1 MNQQKFIVSTTVVS
15 LLACIS
21 YIVALSTEHWLEA
34 TAVLT
39 DRLQSNVTYGLF
51 SGSIER
57 HQLASTLKFSLTVV
71 CHVDLNACMYSCQR
85 DADHRQDELRRVI
98 HGQDLDPC
106 EQRRFFKAKPYVND
120 STTYSHDSTKTSSKH
135 KNTPI
140 QNTPAYISAS
150 LYICS
155 VMFLCLA
162 FAFSLTS
169 LICSA
174 INLKWHPVER
184 IFNIFG
190 LFVWNG
196 IAIVGCFWSL
206 AFWSALFGSQLRYN
220 IAITDTLR
228 QQLKFTSE
236 GYASLGYSYYLV
248 IVIMVLHIINL
259 VLLFIRNYSISK
271 QPHQV
276 PNNITIDDTDARLE
290 FY

>member
-1 MNQQKFIVSTTVVS
+1 MNQQKFIVSTTIVS

-21 YIVALSTEHWLEA
+21 YIVALTTEHWLEA

-39 DRLQSNVTYGLF
+39 DRLQSNVSYGLF

-71 CHVDLNACMYSCQR
+71 CHVDLNACMFSCQR
-85 DADHRQDELRRVI
+85 DADHRLDELKRVI

-106 EQRRFFKAKPYVND
+106 EQRRFYKAKQYLND
-120 STTYSHDSTKTSSKH
+120 TTATTTHANDLTKTTTNH
-135 KNTPI
+135 TDN
-140 QNTPAYISAS
+140 PAFISAS

-162 FAFSLTS
+162 FSFALMSFV
-169 LICSA
+169 CSA

-190 LFVWNG
+190 LFIWNG

-206 AFWSALFGSQLRYN
+206 AFWSAMFGSQLRFN

-228 QQLKFTSE
+228 QQLKFRSE

-259 VLLFIRNYSISK
+259 VLLFVRNYSIGK

-276 PNNITIDDTDARLE
+276 PHNITIDDTDARLE

>member
-1 MNQQKFIVSTTVVS
+1 MF
-15 LLACIS
+15 
-21 YIVALSTEHWLEA
+21 
-34 TAVLT
+34 
-39 DRLQSNVTYGLF
+39 
-51 SGSIER
+51 
-57 HQLASTLKFSLTVV
+57 
-71 CHVDLNACMYSCQR
+71 SCQA
-85 DADHRQDELRRVI
+85 DADRRQDELRRVI

-106 EQRRFFKAKPYVND
+106 EQRRFYTPKQYYN
-120 STTYSHDSTKTSSKH
+120 SSLTTTTKTNDLTKS
-135 KNTPI
+135 NARTPT
-140 QNTPAYISAS
+140 NTPACISAS

-162 FAFSLTS
+162 FSFSLMA

-190 LFVWNG
+190 LFVWNA

-206 AFWSALFGSQLRYN
+206 AFWSALFGSSLRYN

-236 GYASLGYSYYLV
+236 GYASLGYSYYLG
-248 IVIMVLHIINL
+248 IVIMVMHIINL
-259 VLLFIRNYSISK
+259 VLLFIRNYSIGK

>member
-1 MNQQKFIVSTTVVS
+1 MNQQKFIVATTVVS
-15 LLACIS
+15 LITCIL

-39 DRLQSNVTYGLF
+39 DRLQSNVSYGLF
-51 SGSIER
+51 SGSVER

-71 CHVDLNACMYSCQR
+71 CQVDLNACMYSCQT
-85 DADHRQDELRRVI
+85 DAEHRQYELKRVI

-106 EQRRFFKAKPYVND
+106 EQRRLYKTKQYFPV
-120 STTYSHDSTKTSSKH
+120 TTNHTIVADDLTKT

-140 QNTPAYISAS
+140 NTPSYISAS

-162 FAFSLTS
+162 FSFSLMA
-169 LICSA
+169 LACSA

-184 IFNIFG
+184 IFNVFG
-190 LFVWNG
+190 LFVWNA
-196 IAIVGCFWSL
+196 ISIVGCFWSL

-236 GYASLGYSYYLV
+236 GYASLGYSYYLG
-248 IVIMVLHIINL
+248 IVIMVMHIINL
-259 VLLFIRNYSISK
+259 ILLFVRNYSISK